1 VVSAGAEIVLARR
14 QLFMLP
20 TRHGWLYALLLMVL
34 LLAAINYGNG
44 LVYGLAFLLASV
56 GVVSMLHT
64 HRNVSGLRVGA
75 GHCPSVFA
83 GEPALFSI
91 CLVNDSDLPRYG
103 VAVEHERREVA
114 RLDLAARETHCLT
127 LPVPTRKRGWLA
139 IPDVVV
145 TTRFPL
151 GILYS
156 WSRQLQLPARC
167 LVYPAPAPEGYYP
180 GAPAEAGGEGGARVG
195 QGDDFVGQ
203 REYRAGD
210 SLKHVNWKALAREQG
225 WYTKEYGGGAASMVW
240 FDWDLLAGLDT
251 ETRLSILCRQVLE
264 AERGSLAYG
273 LRLPGGVIAPGNGEA
288 HEQRCL
294 EALAL
299 FSGGT
304 S

>member
-1 VVSAGAEIVLARR
+1 VSAVAEIILARR

-20 TRHGWLYALLLMVL
+20 TRYGWLYALLLMVL
-34 LLAAINYGNG
+34 LIAAINYGNG
-44 LVYGLAFLLASV
+44 LVYGLTFLLAAV

-64 HRNVSGLRVGA
+64 HRNVSGLRVTA
-75 GHCPSVFA
+75 GHCPAVFA

-91 CLVNDSDLPRYG
+91 CLANDSDVPRYG
-103 VAVEHERREVA
+103 VAVEHARREVA
-114 RLDLAARETHCLT
+114 RLDLAARETRCLG
-127 LPVPTRKRGWLA
+127 LPIPTRRRGWLA
-139 IPDVVV
+139 MPEFVV
-145 TTRFPL
+145 TTHYPL

-156 WSRQLQLPARC
+156 WSRRLTLPSRC
-167 LVYPAPAPEGYYP
+167 LVYPAPAAEGYYP
-180 GAPAEAGGEGGARVG
+180 SAPGDAAGDGGARVG

-210 SLKHVNWKALAREQG
+210 SPRHVNWKALAREQG
-225 WYTKEYGGGAASMVW
+225 WYTKEYGGGAAALVW
-240 FDWDLLAGLDT
+240 LDWDLFAGLDT

-264 AERGSLAYG
+264 AERESLVYG
-273 LRLPGGVIAPGNGEA
+273 LRLPGGVIAPGNGEV

-299 FSGGT
+299 FSGGA